1 MEVNLIM
8 NSRLVHRLTFSALL
22 AAAYAAL
29 TMATGF
35 MSYGYVQ
42 LRIAEAFCILPF
54 FFPFTTW
61 GLFIGCVI
69 ANLLSPVGIA
79 DVVFGSLATLLACLS
94 VAVIGRGGRSMGRCI
109 AACAMPV
116 LWNAVIVGAVIAFA
130 GSPVSMAAGILLFPM
145 YAGFV
150 ALGEAAVM
158 FIIGLPLMRALPKKA
173 AFRRLCER
181 LDAAI

>member
-1 MEVNLIM
+1 M
-8 NSRLVHRLTFSALL
+8 NSKLIHQLTFSALI
-22 AAAYAAL
+22 AAVYAAL

-42 LRIAEAFCILPF
+42 FRIAEALCILPF
-54 FFPFTTW
+54 FFPFTSW

-79 DVVFGSLATLLACLS
+79 DIVFGSLASLLSCLS
-94 VAVIGRGGRSMGRCI
+94 IAVIGRGGRSMGRCI

-130 GSPVSMAAGILLFPM
+130 GSPVSMAVGLLLFPM
-145 YAGFV
+145 YAGCV

-158 FIIGLPLMRALPKKA
+158 FIIGLPLMRMLPKKA
-173 AFRRLCER
+173 VFRRL
-181 LDAAI
+181 AAALEQEI

>member
-1 MEVNLIM
+1 MD
-8 NSRLVHRLTFSALL
+8 SRLIHRLTFSALI

-42 LRIAEAFCILPF
+42 FRIAEAFCILPF
-54 FFPFTTW
+54 FMPFTTW
-61 GLFIGCVI
+61 GLVIGCVI
-69 ANLLSPVGIA
+69 ANLLSPAGPA
-79 DVVFGSLATLLACLS
+79 DIVFGSLASLLACLS
-94 VAVIGRGGRSMGRCI
+94 VAVIGRGGRSWGRCI

-130 GSPVSMAAGILLFPM
+130 GSPVSMTVGLLLFPM

-158 FIIGLPLMRALPKKA
+158 YVVGLPLMRMLPEKA
-173 AFRRLCER
+173 AFRRLCEK
-181 LDAAI
+181 LDCAA